1 MLLGS
6 SLPTLP
12 ILSSS
17 SSSILSFPKT
27 TFGDSN
33 NFKGKD
39 EKQLG
44 ATSSPLT
51 SPAASVV
58 TAAAA
63 VVGIVGLKPE
73 VRNDSGEINDTGAQG
88 AQKIDGVDDS
98 GQDGEEVES
107 GGENKQGSHGK
118 EEDEVDGEDGGDGA
132 EGGGE
137 DDDPE
142 PGNSGKAIAGHGQ
155 TTSPSGIPVASTA
168 VAVVCVLGICVFAVY
183 LARKRKRARA
193 RAAWVDSV
201 FGVGGQTGP
210 NQNPYSGSNTH
221 NNRASSRN
229 TMAHMSHHPHQ
240 QEDLESVSDCKSEM
254 ADRRPSMTV
263 VDTHCGS
270 VMVTDSYPRAI
281 RTSIIIPAAVRN
293 SMGALGRNYSHIPHS
308 NAGYSRRTR
317 RRVTLGNEVVFHND
331 PYEEYYDQIE
341 CEEDGGLAH
350 LADDYS
356 PAAPTVIAS
365 PAHVFAPT
373 SQRPG
378 ALVYSESKEPSH
390 HHRLS
395 YGIASSHPGQYVHQ
409 HEQQLHHRQRPID
422 PNVYL
427 LNRQPLTS
435 QPQQHQSYQQARSSS
450 PVSPFEHTEY
460 EDPFRDALHPLAVP
474 QPRRRPRSQHLIS
487 HRHSM
492 RLHSAPASGTSSGT
506 PHHRPSVSDY
516 RRPHSFTLGL
526 TGRESGEEPI
536 SFRTHVLD
544 DNDSESLN
552 SEVELT
558 TSKCARRVASSGT
571 IASIPRRL
579 SGTLKHHFKRLSSPY
594 VQSIRQQQQ
603 DHVAN
608 SLSYLEEGLG
618 SGSGRAGS
626 DGVAGGG
633 NGCESLMAVPG
644 QAPGTERRWSRGL
657 LKSVVF
663 GGSSSVGSRCTKD
676 QVAVTAASGDE
687 QIEEM
692 RGDAVGGTW
701 APAAV
706 GHRQAHSGSLASFR
720 GLDDPNHPQLRVMNP
735 DDGAL

>member
-1 MLLGS
+1 MIS
-6 SLPTLP
+6 SLSSLTNAQLNLGCYASGLIADVAQGGGVDGGSDIGTPQKRVEFP
-12 ILSSS
+12 ILPG
-17 SSSILSFPKT
+17 LSPPHFDIYMSQGACSAYCKT
-27 TFGDSN
+27 RQFMYAITEGGTTCFCSNQRAPETNKVDVSNN

-58 TAAAA
+58 TTAAA

-395 YGIASSHPGQYVHQ
+395 YGIASSHPGH
-409 HEQQLHHRQRPID
+409 
-422 PNVYL
+422 
-427 LNRQPLTS
+427 
-435 QPQQHQSYQQARSSS
+435 
-450 PVSPFEHTEY
+450 
-460 EDPFRDALHPLAVP
+460 
-474 QPRRRPRSQHLIS
+474 
-487 HRHSM
+487 
-492 RLHSAPASGTSSGT
+492 
-506 PHHRPSVSDY
+506 
-516 RRPHSFTLGL
+516 FTLGL

-558 TSKCARRVASSGT
+558 TSKYARRVASSGA